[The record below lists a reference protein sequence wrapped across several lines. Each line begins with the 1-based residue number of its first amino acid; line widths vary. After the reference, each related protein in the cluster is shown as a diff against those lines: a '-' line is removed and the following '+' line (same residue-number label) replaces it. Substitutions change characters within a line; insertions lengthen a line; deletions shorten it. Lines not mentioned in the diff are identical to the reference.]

1 MHFRHRS
8 RQIPHICRSGDCG
21 AARIFPYAWQR
32 HGRPSRT
39 CRSPLGRF
47 LPRLGPLHPD
57 ERPLLC
63 APCSARFVARLRARP
78 AAARGCSTEA
88 RQAGTRARHG
98 RRFLV
103 AAPAIPWGEFCNA
116 KIFRCILCAAQLE
129 RNSGGG
135 MPADF
140 VALLGRFLPRLGP
153 HGTSVRPLFSSR
165 LLHRSAILALIPP
178 PGGAPAA
185 RARPRIPSSPS
196 RSGRPPGPGTRRPC
210 AASPRRDRAPG

>member
-8 RQIPHICRSGDCG
+8 RQIPHICRSADCG

-153 HGTSVRPLFSSR
+153 HGTSVRPLFFLPPAAPQRDPRAHSAARRRSSSAGKAANTFVAISLRAPARAGNAAPLRSVASSR
-165 LLHRSAILALIPP
+165 
-178 PGGAPAA
+178 
-185 RARPRIPSSPS
+185 
-196 RSGRPPGPGTRRPC
+196 
-210 AASPRRDRAPG
+210 